1 MKFQDIKRSIKNK
14 FESAWANR
22 AVLKKFYQTKQ
33 GIAAI
38 AATVLALALLITAIV
53 MSAVIPSGVRLAP
66 SEGGAYTRVASSK
79 YNHGVYY
86 SDDKGN
92 LYRSDDEGNPLYSS
106 LVAEGENVYLN
117 DIMTDPNTEYLFCED
132 INNVVYVLEDTGAEF
147 RLVCKSTSNIALEKM
162 LADEHYIYLV
172 KKTGKAISLEK
183 HEKSVFE
190 NGFPEA
196 KNAVSRGTLY
206 EVSVRS
212 GEVSLEPANEPRP
225 VGYGIDD
232 GYLYIF
238 CAAGRIFKINTDFAG
253 LNQVN
258 AWVNDDILTIDES
271 EFDKDAYFVFGSM
284 LSLCGA
290 EYHKGQKTFYMLD
303 TSANIYACTG
313 DVFDYRNSERGVLDY
328 SEYLKAEISFESGY
342 GPINR
347 NNDNSSSRNTPPMY
361 LHEESN
367 RLLIFFT
374 SSNRV
379 CGFDISDGL
388 DRLFDSAL
396 EYNIRAVAYNG
407 DGTQLFLCFTD
418 NDNITFNLSVS
429 SPNIYMKGVYK
440 TLATVFFVLG
450 ALLVVT
456 AGILIGCTFKS
467 GFADQTKVV
476 LKDLV
481 KQKWVYVI
489 LACSLALLFI
499 FCYYPAISSIA
510 LSFTDYTGAN
520 PSKQWNNFKN
530 YVTIFT
536 SMEAIRSFGNMLIFL
551 LADIVTAIVPP
562 LMFAFCLSII
572 RSKAYSKTARVLL
585 FLPTIL
591 PSMATTLIWKFGIFG
606 SSGALNTVV
615 RWLTGNSDITV
626 NFLFNNSWSLP
637 SLIFM
642 GFPWVGSYLIFY
654 GAMMNIPSSYFE
666 AAELE
671 GCGLFKRFFKID
683 IPLITAQIKYVF
695 IMSFIASV
703 QNFGRVYT
711 LTGGAY
717 GTDIPINRMYSYL
730 LAQDYGLAAA
740 YATIL
745 FLFLLIA
752 TVFNLRMQTVE
763 RE

>member
-1 MKFQDIKRSIKNK
+1 
-14 FESAWANR
+14 
-22 AVLKKFYQTKQ
+22 FY
-33 GIAAI
+33 
-38 AATVLALALLITAIV
+38 
-53 MSAVIPSGVRLAP
+53 MFC
-66 SEGGAYTRVASSK
+66 SS
-79 YNHGVYY
+79 
-86 SDDKGN
+86 
-92 LYRSDDEGNPLYSS
+92 
-106 LVAEGENVYLN
+106 
-117 DIMTDPNTEYLFCED
+117 
-132 INNVVYVLEDTGAEF
+132 
-147 RLVCKSTSNIALEKM
+147 
-162 LADEHYIYLV
+162 
-172 KKTGKAISLEK
+172 
-183 HEKSVFE
+183 
-190 NGFPEA
+190 
-196 KNAVSRGTLY
+196 
-206 EVSVRS
+206 
-212 GEVSLEPANEPRP
+212 
-225 VGYGIDD
+225 
-232 GYLYIF
+232 
-238 CAAGRIFKINTDFAG
+238 GRIFKINTDFVG

-258 AWVNDDILTIDES
+258 AWMRDDITSIDEG
-271 EFDKDAYFVFGSM
+271 EFDKNAYFVFGSM

-290 EYHKGQKTFYMLD
+290 EYHAEQKTFYMLD

-328 SEYLKAEISFESGY
+328 SDYLKAEISFESGY

-361 LHEESN
+361 LHEGSN

-379 CGFDISDGL
+379 CGFDVSDGV
-388 DRLFDSAL
+388 DRAFDSAL
-396 EYNIRAVAYNG
+396 EYNIRAVAYNE
-407 DGTQLFLCFTD
+407 DGTELFLCYTD
-418 NDNITFNLSVS
+418 NDNITFNLSVN
-429 SPNIYMKGVYK
+429 SPNIYLRGTFK
-440 TLATVFFVLG
+440 TLSTVFFVLF
-450 ALLVVT
+450 AVAFVV
-456 AGILIGCTFKS
+456 AIILIGCTLRK
-467 GFADQTKVV
+467 GFAAKTKSV

-481 KQKWVYVI
+481 KQKWVYII
-489 LACSLALLFI
+489 LACSLVLLFM

-510 LSFTDYTGAN
+510 LSFTDYTGTN

-530 YVTIFT
+530 YVDIFT
-536 SMEAIRSFGNMLIFL
+536 SLEAIRSFGNMLIFL

-606 SSGALNTVV
+606 SSGALNSVL
-615 RWLTGNSDITV
+615 RFLTGDSELTI
-626 NFLFNNSWSLP
+626 NFLFNNSWSIP

-730 LAQDYGLAAA
+730 LAQDYGIAAA

-763 RE
+763 RD